1 MKKLIESVS
10 AIAIISAAGPLHA
23 ADLLQQDADESNTAS
38 TSDDSLTEVIVTG
51 TRQTGVRASDSAA
64 PISIVDA
71 ASMSRVGQPDL
82 NQSLQQNLPS
92 FNAQPFGY
100 DAAALTVS
108 AALRGL
114 NPNDTLVLIDGKR
127 RHSTANLAVD
137 NGSPYSGAASV
148 DLGLIP
154 VAAIDHVEVLQD
166 GAAAQYGSDAI
177 GGVINIILK
186 NANEGGVASA
196 TGGQY
201 YAGDGDTGSW
211 SVNNGFKLGEHGF
224 LNVTVEQDYH
234 DFSQRGG
241 PDARYYYA
249 NGQLL
254 PTVTGINA
262 TGLPGALDSPDVNHQ
277 FGDPRSSLVK
287 SFVNAGY
294 NFDGGIQLY
303 SIDSYAHR
311 DASAYEN
318 YRAPNVLTGT
328 TSTGETVVPFPNGF
342 NPREGIVEDD
352 YSLSLG
358 VRGDLGDWHWDLSST
373 FGRDRDDVSTLA
385 SANVDQ
391 FTTAQA
397 DSATPLTPQTNFADG
412 SFTSSELTNN
422 LDITRDFEIGL
433 PKPLSLAFGAEFR
446 RNTFAIEEGSPSS
459 VFGFGAAS
467 YPGFAA
473 TDEGSHSR
481 TNSAGYVDIA
491 FNPVNEWKIDLA
503 GRFEHYSDFG
513 NDEVGKFTTRY
524 DITPEFAVRGTVS
537 NGFRAPTLAEEYYS
551 ATNVTPTS
559 ANVQLPANSPAAQ
572 LAGFRS
578 LQPESSMNYSIG
590 LVMHPVTRLQVTLD
604 AYQINI
610 RHRIINSNTLLGS
623 ECSAPNDCSIV
634 SQGVVNAIKA
644 HGNNIDQNDL
654 SYTSISIFS
663 NGASTVTRGVESTAN
678 YATDFGDFGHVDWSL
693 GLNYNKTQVEGLQPL
708 PAQVTNAAALQTQLL
723 GPASISGLVDATP
736 RVKTVLGALY
746 TVGLVS
752 INLRDTIYGSTY
764 EVFSLDGTGN
774 SYPGNP
780 ATVARIGTTSIT
792 DLEIALSITHAF
804 KIAVGAN
811 NLFDKSPPSMPNV
824 ASRSAPFQPTP
835 ADGHHVLD
843 FPLPFAPWG
852 IDGGYYYGR
861 VTYTF

>member
-10 AIAIISAAGPLHA
+10 AIAIIGAVGPLHA
-23 ADLLQQDADESNTAS
+23 ADQPQPADESNAADTS
-38 TSDDSLTEVIVTG
+38 TDALSEVIVTG

-82 NQSLQQNLPS
+82 NQSLQQNVPS

-137 NGSPYSGAASV
+137 TGSPYSGAASV

-154 VAAIDHVEVLQD
+154 VSAIDHVEVLQD

-177 GGVINIILK
+177 GGVINLILK
-186 NANEGGVASA
+186 HSAQGGSFSA

-211 SVNNGFKLGEHGF
+211 SANNGFAFGEHGF
-224 LNVTVEQDYH
+224 VNVTVEQDYH
-234 DFSQRGG
+234 GFSQRGG

-254 PTVTGINA
+254 STVSALNA
-262 TGLPGALDSPDVNHQ
+262 AGLPGALDSPNVNHQ
-277 FGDPRSSLVK
+277 FGDPRYNVIK

-294 NFDGGIQLY
+294 SFDNGIQLY

-311 DASAYEN
+311 NASAYEN
-318 YRAPNVLTGT
+318 YRAPSVLTAH
-328 TSTGETVVPFPNGF
+328 TSTGVTVVPFTNGF
-342 NPREGIVEDD
+342 NPREAIVEDD
-352 YSLSLG
+352 YAASLG
-358 VRGDLGDWHWDLSST
+358 VRGDLGDWHWDLAGT
-373 FGRDRDDVSTLA
+373 FGRDRDVVSTID
-385 SANVDQ
+385 SANVDLFQ
-391 FTTAQA
+391 TAQA
-397 DSATPLTPQTNFADG
+397 ASATVLTPQRNFADG
-412 SFTSSELTNN
+412 SFTSSEFTNN
-422 LDITRDFEIGL
+422 LDISRDFEIGL

-446 RNTFAIEEGSPSS
+446 RNTFAIEQGSPSS

-473 TDEGSHSR
+473 TDQGNHSR

-491 FNPVNEWKIDLA
+491 LNPVTNWKIDLA

-513 NDEVGKFTTRY
+513 SAEVGKFTTRY

-551 ATNVTPTS
+551 ATNVTPTT
-559 ANVQLPANSPAAQ
+559 ANVQLPANSPAAV
-572 LAGFRS
+572 LAGFRP
-578 LQPESSMNYSIG
+578 LQPEDSMNYSIG
-590 LVMHPVTRLQVTLD
+590 LVMHPVPRLQMTLD
-604 AYQINI
+604 AYQISI

-623 ECSAPNDCSIV
+623 KCSAPNNCTIV
-634 SQGVVNAIKA
+634 SQGVVDAIKA
-644 HGNNIDQNDL
+644 HGNNIDQNNL

-663 NGASTVTRGVESTAN
+663 NGADTLTRGVESTAN
-678 YATDFGDFGHVDWSL
+678 YASDFGDFGHVDWSL
-693 GLNYNKTQVEGLQPL
+693 GLNYNKTQVQGLQPL
-708 PAQVTNAAALQTQLL
+708 PAQVTNVAALQTQLL
-723 GPASISGLVDATP
+723 GPAAISGLVDATP

-746 TVGLVS
+746 SISNVS
-752 INLRDTIYGSTY
+752 INLRESIYGGTY
-764 EVFSLDGTGN
+764 EVFSLDGTGH

-780 ATVARIGTTSIT
+780 ATVARIGTTGIT
-792 DLEIALSITHAF
+792 DLEIGLAVTSAF

-811 NLFDKSPPSMPNV
+811 NLFDRSPPSMPNV
-824 ASRSAPFQPTP
+824 ANRSAPHQPTP

-861 VTYTF
+861 VTYSF

>member
-1 MKKLIESVS
+1 MKKLIERVS
-10 AIAIISAAGPLHA
+10 AIAIIGAAGSLHA
-23 ADLLQQDADESNTAS
+23 ADSPQPGGDES
-38 TSDDSLTEVIVTG
+38 SDALTEVIVTG

-64 PISIVDA
+64 PISIVDSG
-71 ASMSRVGQPDL
+71 SMSRVGQPDL
-82 NQSLQQNLPS
+82 NQALQQNLPS

-114 NPNDTLVLIDGKR
+114 NPNDTLVLINGKR

-154 VAAIDHVEVLQD
+154 VAAIDHIEVLQD

-186 NANEGGVASA
+186 NANEGGVVSA

-201 YAGDGDTGSW
+201 YHGDGDTGSW
-211 SVNNGFKLGEHGF
+211 SANNGFALGDRGF
-224 LNVTVEQDYH
+224 VNVTVEQDYH

-241 PDARYYYA
+241 PDARYYTA

-254 PTVTGINA
+254 PTVSALNA
-262 TGLPGALDSPDVNHQ
+262 AGLPGALDSPNVNHQ
-277 FGDPRSSLVK
+277 FGDPRTNLIK
-287 SFVNAGY
+287 SFLNAGF
-294 NFDGGIQLY
+294 NLDGGMQLY

-311 DASAYEN
+311 TASAYEN
-318 YRAPNVLTGT
+318 YRTPDVLQGT
-328 TSTGETVVPFPNGF
+328 TSTGATVVPYPNGF
-342 NPREGIVEDD
+342 NPREAIVEDD

-358 VRGDLGDWHWDLSST
+358 LRGDLGDWHWDISST
-373 FGRDRDDVSTLA
+373 FGRDRDVVSTLD
-385 SANVDQ
+385 SANVDLFETQ
-391 FTTAQA
+391 QA
-397 DSATPLTPQTNFADG
+397 ASATPLAPQTNFADG

-433 PKPLSLAFGAEFR
+433 AKPLNVAFGGEFR
-446 RNTFAIEEGSPSS
+446 RNTFAIAQGSPSS

-467 YPGFAA
+467 YPGFQA

-491 FNPVNEWKIDLA
+491 LNPVTDWKVDLA
-503 GRFEHYSDFG
+503 GRYEHYSDFG
-513 NDEVGKFTTRY
+513 NAKVGKFTTRY
-524 DITPEFAVRGTVS
+524 DLTPQFAVRGTVS

-572 LAGFRS
+572 VAGFRP
-578 LQPESSMNYSIG
+578 LQPETSMNYSLGI
-590 LVMHPVTRLQVTLD
+590 VMHPIDRLQMTLD

-623 ECSAPNDCSIV
+623 ECSAPNDCSVV

-644 HGNNIDQNDL
+644 HGNNIDQNNL

-663 NGASTVTRGVESTAN
+663 NGASTITRGVESTTN
-678 YATDFGDFGHVDWSL
+678 YATDFGEFGHVDWSL
-693 GLNYNKTQVEGLQPL
+693 GLNYNKTQVESIQPL
-708 PAQVTNAAALQTQLL
+708 PAQVTNAAAQQIALL

-746 TVGLVS
+746 TIGDVTV
-752 INLRDTIYGSTY
+752 NLRDTIYGRTN
-764 EVFSLDGTGN
+764 EIFSLDGTGN

-780 ATVARIGTTSIT
+780 ATVTTIGTTSIT
-792 DLEIALSITHAF
+792 DLELGYSVTHAF

-811 NLFDKSPPSMPNV
+811 NLFNKSPPSMPNV
-824 ASRSAPFQPTP
+824 ANRSAPFQPTP

>member
-1 MKKLIESVS
+1 MKKLIESVG
-10 AIAIISAAGPLHA
+10 AMAIIGAISPLHA
-23 ADLLQQDADESNTAS
+23 ADQPQPSADESNSAD
-38 TSDDSLTEVIVTG
+38 TSNDTLSEVIVTG

-92 FNAQPFGY
+92 FNSQSFGY

-154 VAAIDHVEVLQD
+154 VSAIDHVEVLQD

-186 NANEGGVASA
+186 HNNEGGSFSA

-211 SVNNGFKLGEHGF
+211 SANNGFALGDRGF
-224 LNVTVEQDYH
+224 VNLTVEQDYH

-254 PTVTGINA
+254 STVSPLNA
-262 TGLPGALDSPDVNHQ
+262 AGLPGALNSPDVNHQ
-277 FGDPRSSLVK
+277 FGDPRYNLIK

-294 NFDGGIQLY
+294 NLDGGLQLY
-303 SIDSYAHR
+303 SIDSYSHR
-311 DASAYEN
+311 NASAYEN
-318 YRAPNVLTGT
+318 YRAPNVVTAD
-328 TSTGETVVPFPNGF
+328 TSTGATVVPFPNGF
-342 NPREGIVEDD
+342 NPREAIVEDD
-352 YSLSLG
+352 YALSLG
-358 VRGDLGDWHWDLSST
+358 LRGDLGDWHWDISST
-373 FGRDRDDVSTLA
+373 FGRDRDVVSTLD
-385 SANVDQ
+385 SANVDLFDTQ
-391 FTTAQA
+391 QA
-397 DSATPLTPQTNFADG
+397 ASATPLVPQGNFADG

-422 LDITRDFEIGL
+422 LDITRDFEVGL
-433 PKPLSLAFGAEFR
+433 PKPLSLALGAEFR
-446 RNTFAIEEGSPSS
+446 RNTFAIEQGSPNS

-473 TDEGSHSR
+473 SDEGSHSR

-491 FNPVNEWKIDLA
+491 LNPVTDWKIDLA

-513 NDEVGKFTTRY
+513 SAEVGKFTTRY
-524 DITPEFAVRGTVS
+524 DLTPEFAVRGTVS

-559 ANVQLPANSPAAQ
+559 ANVQLPANSPAAE
-572 LAGFRS
+572 LAGFRA
-578 LQPESSMNYSIG
+578 LQPETSMNYSLG
-590 LVMHPVTRLQVTLD
+590 LVMHPAPRLQMTLD

-623 ECSAPNDCSIV
+623 ECSAPNDCTIV

-644 HGNNIDQNDL
+644 HGNNIDQNNL

-678 YATDFGDFGHVDWSL
+678 YASDFGDFGRVDWSL
-693 GLNYNKTQVEGLQPL
+693 GLSYNKTQVQGLQPL

-736 RVKTVLGALY
+736 RVKAVLGGLY
-746 TVGLVS
+746 TVGNVY

-764 EVFSLDGTGN
+764 EIFSLDGTGN

-792 DLEIALSITHAF
+792 DLEIGLSVTSAF

-811 NLFDKSPPSMPNV
+811 NLFDKSPPGMPNV
-824 ASRSAPFQPTP
+824 ASRSAPNQPTP

-861 VTYTF
+861 VSYSF

>member
-1 MKKLIESVS
+1 MKKLMGSVS

-23 ADLLQQDADESNTAS
+23 ADQPQPGADESNTANS
-38 TSDDSLTEVIVTG
+38 SNDVLTEVIVTG

-82 NQSLQQNLPS
+82 NQALQQNLPS

-114 NPNDTLVLIDGKR
+114 NPNDTLVLINGKR

-154 VAAIDHVEVLQD
+154 VAAIDHIEVLQD

-186 NANEGGVASA
+186 NANDGGVVSA

-211 SVNNGFKLGEHGF
+211 SVNNGFSFLEHGF
-224 LNVTVEQDYH
+224 VNVTVEQDYH

-254 PTVTGINA
+254 PTVSGINA

-277 FGDPRSSLVK
+277 FGDPRYNLIK

-294 NFDGGIQLY
+294 NFDGGMQLY

-318 YRAPNVLTGT
+318 YRAPNVITGV

-342 NPREGIVEDD
+342 NPREAITEDD

-358 VRGDLGDWHWDLSST
+358 LRGDLGDWHWDISST
-373 FGRDRDDVSTLA
+373 FGRDRDVVGTVDSANADLFATLQAA
-385 SANVDQ
+385 SA
-391 FTTAQA
+391 TALA
-397 DSATPLTPQTNFADG
+397 PQTNFADG

-422 LDITRDFEIGL
+422 LDITRDFEVGL
-433 PKPLSLAFGAEFR
+433 PKPLNLALGAEFR

-459 VFGFGAAS
+459 VYGFGAAS

-473 TDEGSHSR
+473 SDEGSHSR

-491 FNPVNEWKIDLA
+491 LNPVDAWKVDLA

-513 NDEVGKFTTRY
+513 SAEVGKFTTRY
-524 DITPEFAVRGTVS
+524 DLTPEFAVRGTVS

-559 ANVQLPANSPAAQ
+559 ANVQLPANSPAAE
-572 LAGFRS
+572 LAGFRA
-578 LQPESSMNYSIG
+578 LQPETSMNYSLG
-590 LVMHPVTRLQVTLD
+590 LVMHPVPRLQMTLD

-623 ECSAPNDCSIV
+623 ECSAPNDCTIV

-663 NGASTVTRGVESTAN
+663 NGASTITRGVESTAN

-746 TVGLVS
+746 TISNVS

-764 EVFSLDGTGN
+764 EIFSLDGTGN

-780 ATVARIGTTSIT
+780 ATVSRIGTTSIT
-792 DLEIALSITHAF
+792 DLEVALSVTSAF
-804 KIAVGAN
+804 KIAIGAN
-811 NLFDKSPPSMPNV
+811 NLFDKSPPGMANV

-861 VTYTF
+861 VTYSF

>member
-10 AIAIISAAGPLHA
+10 AIALIGAVAPLHA
-23 ADLLQQDADESNTAS
+23 ADQPQPADESNAAD
-38 TSDDSLTEVIVTG
+38 TSVDTLSEVIVTG

-154 VAAIDHVEVLQD
+154 VSAIDHVEVLQD

-186 NANEGGVASA
+186 HTDQGGSFSA

-211 SVNNGFKLGEHGF
+211 SANNGFAFGEHGF
-224 LNVTVEQDYH
+224 VNVTVEQDYH

-249 NGQLL
+249 NGQMLS
-254 PTVTGINA
+254 TVSPLNA
-262 TGLPGALDSPDVNHQ
+262 AGLPGAPDSPNVNHQ
-277 FGDPRSSLVK
+277 FGDPRYSMIK

-294 NFDGGIQLY
+294 NFDDGIQLY

-318 YRAPNVLTGT
+318 YRAPSVVQAN
-328 TSTGETVVPFPNGF
+328 TSTGVAVVPFPNGF
-342 NPREGIVEDD
+342 NPREAIVEDD
-352 YSLSLG
+352 YAVSLG
-358 VRGDLGDWHWDLSST
+358 VRGDLGDWHWDLAST
-373 FGRDRDDVSTLA
+373 FGRDRDVVSTLD
-385 SANVDQ
+385 SANVDLFDTQ
-391 FTTAQA
+391 QA
-397 DSATPLTPQTNFADG
+397 ASATVLTPQRNFADG
-412 SFTSSELTNN
+412 SFTSSEFTNN
-422 LDITRDFEIGL
+422 LDISRDFEVGL

-446 RNTFAIEEGSPSS
+446 RNTFAIEQGSPSS

-473 TDEGSHSR
+473 SDQGDHSR

-491 FNPVNEWKIDLA
+491 FNPVTDWKIDLA

-513 NDEVGKFTTRY
+513 NAEVGKFTTRY
-524 DITPEFAVRGTVS
+524 DLTPEFAVRGTVS

-559 ANVQLPANSPAAQ
+559 ANVQLPANSPAAV
-572 LAGFRS
+572 LAGFRA
-578 LQPESSMNYSIG
+578 LQPEDSMNYSIG
-590 LVMHPVTRLQVTLD
+590 LVMHPVPRLQMTLD

-623 ECSAPNDCSIV
+623 VCSAPNNCTIV
-634 SQGVVNAIKA
+634 SQGVVDAIKA
-644 HGNNIDQNDL
+644 HGNNIDQNNL

-663 NGASTVTRGVESTAN
+663 NGADTLTRGIEATAN
-678 YATDFGDFGHVDWSL
+678 YASDFGDFGHVDWSL
-693 GLNYNKTQVEGLQPL
+693 GLNYNKTQVQGLQPL

-736 RVKTVLGALY
+736 RAKAVLGALY
-746 TVGLVS
+746 SVGNVT
-752 INLRDTIYGSTY
+752 INLRDTIYGGTY

-792 DLEIALSITHAF
+792 DLEIGLAITSAF

-811 NLFDKSPPSMPNV
+811 NLFDKSPPGMPNV
-824 ASRSAPFQPTP
+824 ANRSAPHQPTP

-861 VTYTF
+861 VTYSF

>member
-1 MKKLIESVS
+1 MKKLMGSVS

-23 ADLLQQDADESNTAS
+23 ADQPQPGADESNTANS
-38 TSDDSLTEVIVTG
+38 SNDVLTEVIVTG

-82 NQSLQQNLPS
+82 NQALQQNLPS

-114 NPNDTLVLIDGKR
+114 NLNDTLVLINGKR

-154 VAAIDHVEVLQD
+154 VAAIDHIEVLQD

-186 NANEGGVASA
+186 NANDGGVVSA

-211 SVNNGFKLGEHGF
+211 SVNNGFSFLEHGF
-224 LNVTVEQDYH
+224 VNVTVEQDYH

-254 PTVTGINA
+254 PTVSGINA

-277 FGDPRSSLVK
+277 FGDPRYNLIK

-294 NFDGGIQLY
+294 NFDGGMQLY

-318 YRAPNVLTGT
+318 YRAPNVITGV

-342 NPREGIVEDD
+342 NPREAITEDD

-358 VRGDLGDWHWDLSST
+358 LRGDLGDWHWDISST
-373 FGRDRDDVSTLA
+373 FGRDRDVVGTVDSANADLFATLQAA
-385 SANVDQ
+385 SA
-391 FTTAQA
+391 TALA
-397 DSATPLTPQTNFADG
+397 PQTNFADG

-422 LDITRDFEIGL
+422 LDITRDFEVGL
-433 PKPLSLAFGAEFR
+433 PKPLNLAFGAEFR

-459 VFGFGAAS
+459 VYGFGAAS

-473 TDEGSHSR
+473 SDEGSHSR

-491 FNPVNEWKIDLA
+491 LNPVDAWKVDLA

-513 NDEVGKFTTRY
+513 SAEVGKFTTRY
-524 DITPEFAVRGTVS
+524 DLTPEFAVRGTVS

-559 ANVQLPANSPAAQ
+559 ANVQLPANSPAAE
-572 LAGFRS
+572 LAGFRA
-578 LQPESSMNYSIG
+578 LQPETSMNYSLG
-590 LVMHPVTRLQVTLD
+590 LVMHPVPRLQMTLD

-623 ECSAPNDCSIV
+623 ECSAPNDCTIV

-644 HGNNIDQNDL
+644 HGNNIDQHDL

-663 NGASTVTRGVESTAN
+663 NGASTITRGVESTAN

-746 TVGLVS
+746 TISNVS

-764 EVFSLDGTGN
+764 EIFSLDGTGN

-780 ATVARIGTTSIT
+780 ATVSRIGTTSIT
-792 DLEIALSITHAF
+792 DLEVALSVTSAF
-804 KIAVGAN
+804 KIAIGAN
-811 NLFDKSPPSMPNV
+811 NLFDKSPPGMANV

-861 VTYTF
+861 VTYSF

>member
-1 MKKLIESVS
+1 MKRLIESVS
-10 AIAIISAAGPLHA
+10 AIAIIGAASTLHA
-23 ADLLQQDADESNTAS
+23 ADSPQPGADESA
-38 TSDDSLTEVIVTG
+38 DSLTEVIVTG

-64 PISIVDA
+64 PISIVDSGA
-71 ASMSRVGQPDL
+71 MSRVGQPDL
-82 NQSLQQNLPS
+82 NQALQQNLPS

-114 NPNDTLVLIDGKR
+114 NPNDTLVLINGKR

-154 VAAIDHVEVLQD
+154 VAAIDHIEVLQD

-186 NANEGGVASA
+186 NANEGGVISA

-201 YAGDGDTGSW
+201 YHGDGDTGSW
-211 SVNNGFKLGEHGF
+211 SANNGFALGERGF
-224 LNVTVEQDYH
+224 VNVTVEQDYH

-241 PDARYYYA
+241 PDARYYTA

-254 PTVTGINA
+254 PTVSALNA
-262 TGLPGALDSPDVNHQ
+262 AGLPGALDSPNVNHQ
-277 FGDPRSSLVK
+277 FGDPRTNLIK
-287 SFVNAGY
+287 SFLNAGF
-294 NFDGGIQLY
+294 NLDGGMQLY

-311 DASAYEN
+311 TASAYEN
-318 YRAPNVLTGT
+318 YRTPDVLQGT
-328 TSTGETVVPFPNGF
+328 TSTGETVVPYPNGF
-342 NPREGIVEDD
+342 NPREAIVEDD

-358 VRGDLGDWHWDLSST
+358 LRGDLGDWHWDISST
-373 FGRDRDDVSTLA
+373 FGRDRDVISTLD
-385 SANVDQ
+385 SANVDLFETQ
-391 FTTAQA
+391 QA
-397 DSATPLTPQTNFADG
+397 ASATPLTPQTNFADG

-433 PKPLSLAFGAEFR
+433 AKPLNVAFGGEFR
-446 RNTFAIEEGSPSS
+446 RNTFAIAQGSPSS

-467 YPGFAA
+467 YPGFQA

-481 TNSAGYVDIA
+481 TNSAGYVDLA
-491 FNPVNEWKIDLA
+491 LNPVTDWKVDLA

-513 NDEVGKFTTRY
+513 NAEVGKFTTRY
-524 DITPEFAVRGTVS
+524 DLTPQFAVRGTVS

-572 LAGFRS
+572 VAGFRS
-578 LQPESSMNYSIG
+578 LQPETSMNYSLGI
-590 LVMHPVTRLQVTLD
+590 VMHPIDRLQMTLD

-623 ECSAPNDCSIV
+623 ECSAPNDCSVV

-644 HGNNIDQNDL
+644 HGNNIDQNNL

-663 NGASTVTRGVESTAN
+663 NGASTITRGVESTTN
-678 YATDFGDFGHVDWSL
+678 YATDFGEFGHVDWSL
-693 GLNYNKTQVEGLQPL
+693 GLNYNRTQVESLQPL
-708 PAQVTNAAALQTQLL
+708 PEQVTNVAAQQVQLL

-736 RVKTVLGALY
+736 RVKAVLGALY
-746 TVGLVS
+746 TIGDVTV
-752 INLRDTIYGSTY
+752 NLRDTIYGRTN
-764 EVFSLDGTGN
+764 EIFSLDGTGN

-780 ATVARIGTTSIT
+780 ATQTTIGTTSIT
-792 DLEIALSITHAF
+792 DLELGYAVTHAF
-804 KIAVGAN
+804 RIAVGAN
-811 NLFDKSPPSMPNV
+811 NLFNKSPPSMPNV
-824 ASRSAPFQPTP
+824 ANRSAPFQPTP

-843 FPLPFAPWG
+843 FPLPYAPWG

-861 VTYTF
+861 VTYSF